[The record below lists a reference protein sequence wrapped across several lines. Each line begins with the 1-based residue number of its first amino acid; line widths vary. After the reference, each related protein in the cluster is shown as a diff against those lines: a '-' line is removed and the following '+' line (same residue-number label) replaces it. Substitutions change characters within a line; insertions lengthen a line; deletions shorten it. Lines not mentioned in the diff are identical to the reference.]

1 MRIDLC
7 SQSFQF
13 KFLKRDLILINFF
26 DQPVDLIHHM
36 MEAPYQL
43 THLVLWIAVNRNL
56 SASLVDLFHI
66 SGKQFNI
73 SGKQFGKSHPQNNND
88 HNAEADQRDF
98 TDQKFGDRALN
109 HCRRLI
115 KIISPSRFVAAGAD
129 ISIFLPEP
137 VQHFFGTFLRGN
149 IAGSQIFPVV
159 NHIFLLIYHYAAGI
173 SLNNIGKRPENFFI
187 IKSNAKNCVT
197 FFFVINLTHSC
208 NLPIVTVYD
217 PLRHHTSV
225 QFAAP
230 PFPVHLIQRN
240 QRIFMAYRNAL
251 CKKLYSKNGIVIG
264 FRHSKK
270 WIYYLCILFISGIPV
285 HILILDHFQNL
296 RRISEII

>member
-1 MRIDLC
+1 M
-7 SQSFQF
+7 
-13 KFLKRDLILINFF
+13 
-26 DQPVDLIHHM
+26 
-36 MEAPYQL
+36 
-43 THLVLWIAVNRNL
+43 
-56 SASLVDLFHI
+56 
-66 SGKQFNI
+66 
-73 SGKQFGKSHPQNNND
+73 
-88 HNAEADQRDF
+88 
-98 TDQKFGDRALN
+98 
-109 HCRRLI
+109 
-115 KIISPSRFVAAGAD
+115 AAGAD

-149 IAGSQIFPVV
+149 IAGSQIFPVI

-197 FFFVINLTHSC
+197 FFSVINLTHSC

-270 WIYYLCILFISGIPV
+270 WIYYLCILFISGIPI

-296 RRISEII
+296 RRISEIIKKTHINLHLAVNILPCLLQDRIHIFHLIFPHKTAHTAVAVQSQNGHRNKAGHNKK